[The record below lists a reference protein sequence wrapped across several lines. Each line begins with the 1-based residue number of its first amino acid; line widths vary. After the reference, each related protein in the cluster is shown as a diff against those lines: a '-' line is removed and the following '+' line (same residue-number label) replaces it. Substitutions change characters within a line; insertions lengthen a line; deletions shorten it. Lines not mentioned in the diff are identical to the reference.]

1 MPPSR
6 GGIRQSGC
14 EVDRMAKFSIQ
25 ERVRWSDVDA
35 AQIIFYGS
43 YIRFFEFAE
52 SEMFR
57 DLGFA
62 YGDMYEKLD
71 VWLPRRHIQC
81 DFLSLVRLDDLL
93 KVSCWVSHVGQTSLK
108 LAFEVHLP
116 DDTLAATASYVLVA
130 VDRSS
135 FRKANLPEAL
145 VTALQRY
152 RG

>member
-1 MPPSR
+1 
-6 GGIRQSGC
+6 
-14 EVDRMAKFSIQ
+14 MARFTIQ

-62 YGDMYEKLD
+62 YGEMFEKLD

-93 KVSCWVSHVGQTSLK
+93 RVSCWVSHLGHTSLK

-116 DDTLAATASYVLVA
+116 DGTLAATASYVLVA
-130 VDRSS
+130 VDRVS
-135 FRKANLPEAL
+135 FQK
-145 VTALQRY
+145 TALPARLVSALEKY
-152 RG
+152 RGT